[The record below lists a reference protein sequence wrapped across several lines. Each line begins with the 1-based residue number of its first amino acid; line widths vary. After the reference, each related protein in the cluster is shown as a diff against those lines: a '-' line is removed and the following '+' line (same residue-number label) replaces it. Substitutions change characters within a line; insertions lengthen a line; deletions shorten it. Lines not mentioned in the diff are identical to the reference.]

1 MSDSSTKFEIV
12 AKTFFGLE
20 DVLAKELEVL
30 GAEEIQKETRAVVFK
45 GDKRLL
51 YSVNYNLR
59 TAVKVLKPIHKFDA
73 KNEVELYKHVDEI
86 DWSDLLSPGDTLT
99 VNTVLNSAHFGHS
112 QFISQKVKDAIV
124 DQIRKKTGRRPSV
137 DTKDPTL
144 RVHIHI
150 NQEKCTLS
158 LDSSGES
165 LHKRGYR
172 IDGHIAPINEILA
185 AGMILLS
192 GWDKKSGFF
201 DFMCGSGT
209 ILIEAALIAYNIAP
223 GIFRTDYAFE
233 KWKDFDEDLFQEVY
247 DDLVETNFD
256 HEIIGSDYSAKSASL
271 ARLNI
276 KRASLD
282 KKININVKSFFDIY
296 PDNKGTLIMNPP
308 YGERIGGGNLNN
320 FYKKIGDKLKKDF
333 EGYNAWLISSNM
345 EALKNVGLHTSKKI
359 TLYNGNLEC
368 KFNKYEMYKGTKKNK
383 PKQTSYGK
391 NNAKNPRTV
400 KNYEK

>member
-1 MSDSSTKFEIV
+1 MSVSSTKFDIV

-20 DVLAKELEVL
+20 DVLAKEVENL
-30 GAEEIQKETRAVVFK
+30 GAEDIKKETRAVIFK
-45 GDKRLL
+45 GDKKLL
-51 YSVNYNLR
+51 YSSNYNLR
-59 TAVKVLKPIHKFDA
+59 TATKILKPIHKFNA

-86 DWSDLLSPGDTLT
+86 DWTELLSRGDTLT

-112 QFISQKVKDAIV
+112 QFISQKVKDAVV
-124 DQIRKKTGRRPSV
+124 DQLRKKTGRRPSV

-144 RVHIHI
+144 RIHIHI
-150 NQEKCTLS
+150 NQESCTLS

-172 IDGHIAPINEILA
+172 VDGHVAPINEILA
-185 AGMILLS
+185 AGMVLLS
-192 GWDKKSGFF
+192 GWDKKSAFY

-209 ILIEAALIAYNIAP
+209 ILIEAALIANNIAP
-223 GIFRTDYAFE
+223 GIFRNDFAFE
-233 KWKDFDEDLFQEVY
+233 KWKDFDEDLFQEAY
-247 DDLVETNFD
+247 DDLTETNFEN
-256 HEIIGSDYSAKSASL
+256 EIIGSDYSAKSASL
-271 ARLNI
+271 ARLNV

-282 KKININVKSFFDIY
+282 KKIKVHVKSFFDIL
-296 PDNKGTLIMNPP
+296 PENKGTLIMNPP

-333 EGYNAWLISSNM
+333 DGYNAWIISSNM
-345 EALKNVGLHTSKKI
+345 DALKNIGLHTSKKI

-368 KFNKYEMYKGTKKNK
+368 KFNKYAMYRGSQKRKTKNTNPVKNY
-383 PKQTSYGK
+383 PQDANTL
-391 NNAKNPRTV
+391 